1 MADRRAHRTAIDVAL
16 NLVPIAGITFPG
28 FIGVARDRIGPRED
42 QFFATL
48 FLGSGLLFVAMLFVA
63 AALADGLITDVASGS
78 SAAPAPGTLAVGR
91 LVTGLLLRVYAT
103 RMAAVFT
110 LSTSIITFRTAVIP
124 RRIAVLGFPVAVVL
138 LISVGL
144 TPWVELLFPAWVLLL
159 SIDILWTGLRQP
171 RSPAGTAMATGA
183 LPSASGLSAVPV
195 RQVRGRA
202 ATAEGEEVTVTTPAT
217 QGAPSAGPRVGPAVA
232 RTRTASPPRRC
243 CAATATAPAAREPAV
258 PTTASW
264 PTRPDHTST
273 PKDQA
278 TQRHE
283 LQPGSPPRGADLAP
297 ITARA
302 WRPYGR
308 AWGPLAA
315 DSPADPASGLARQI
329 CSLTCL

>member
-1 MADRRAHRTAIDVAL
+1 M
-16 NLVPIAGITFPG
+16 PIAGITFLG
-28 FIGVARDRIGPRED
+28 FIGVARDRIGQRED

-124 RRIAVLGFPVAVVL
+124 RRIAVLGFPFAVVL

-159 SIDILWTGLRQP
+159 SIAILWTGLRQP

-195 RQVRGRA
+195 RQALG
-202 ATAEGEEVTVTTPAT
+202 
-217 QGAPSAGPRVGPAVA
+217 
-232 RTRTASPPRRC
+232 
-243 CAATATAPAAREPAV
+243 
-258 PTTASW
+258 
-264 PTRPDHTST
+264 
-273 PKDQA
+273 
-278 TQRHE
+278 
-283 LQPGSPPRGADLAP
+283 
-297 ITARA
+297 
-302 WRPYGR
+302 
-308 AWGPLAA
+308 
-315 DSPADPASGLARQI
+315 
-329 CSLTCL
+329 